1 MPLGPKNVTAQGS
14 NVYMGL
20 YIDLIKFFLPE
31 TTKPRAMPVD
41 ILHSSVCVLKAE
53 GEQFRSGLNEIYVWF
68 LLHTNKI

>member
-1 MPLGPKNVTAQGS
+1 MPLEPKNVTAQGS

-53 GEQFRSGLNEIYVWF
+53 GEQF
-68 LLHTNKI
+68 